1 MVGPLDLVP
10 SVTIDSLFSPE
21 GTELL
26 GWLRTWKNPKGGF
39 LELTPESGRAGRGV
53 HKGVS
58 ASLWDL
64 CRLSASIASE
74 FLKPEMECWP

>member
-10 SVTIDSLFSPE
+10 SVTIDSSFIPE

-26 GWLRTWKNPKGGF
+26 GWLRTWKNPTGGF
-39 LELTPESGRAGRGV
+39 LEPTPESGRAGRGV
-53 HKGVS
+53 QKGVS

-64 CRLSASIASE
+64 CGLSASSASE
-74 FLKPEMECWP
+74 LLKPEMEWWP